1 LSPTIDGPEV
11 VLIAL
16 LLLRDLISETPGTS
30 QFDFQGA
37 YGTRLYFAKNV
48 QTEQFGFHGQYR
60 VTYSDGRPPTTGY
73 ASLFS
78 AEKSGDWRVH
88 FFRVEAGAL
97 HETQSRMITRVESRK
112 PNPGIAGLNSPRSQ
126 AFRTSRRRPSRETT
140 SSTCCP
146 PATWMTWVFE
156 KMPVCSN

>member
-1 LSPTIDGPEV
+1 M
-11 VLIAL
+11 LIAL

-126 AFRTSRRRPSRETT
+126 AAPSVQNVTPKAKPRDDQFNLL
-140 SSTCCP
+140 
-146 PATWMTWVFE
+146 PA
-156 KMPVCSN
+156 SDLDDLGI